1 MTTTFENIPAGDVSK
16 ILAKQGIASDR
27 RVTVLVEEGLTDIA
41 ERIRKK
47 AQARGM
53 TDEIFDRLM
62 SEE

>member
-1 MTTTFENIPAGDVSK
+1 MTTTFENIPAGEVSTV
-16 ILAKQGIASDR
+16 LAQRGIASDC
-27 RVTVLVEEGLTDIA
+27 RVTVLVEENLSEIA